1 MKNFTTAE
9 LQKALEQA
17 KQRFK
22 NDVETLVATDW
33 IVSALKEN
41 DTNVSSNISTKL
53 NGAIEELTK
62 ALGDV
67 SSQFNV
73 YANGNNQGT
82 VESLKAS
89 IPNDVSGY
97 TQTLTAEIAKASE
110 MAGDEANQKYQTL
123 LTQYNDNVDSVE
135 KSITAINQDI
145 KDYITLNNRKRN
157 LTAELHSLSFPG
169 SNATAEAM
177 ASYQSSLRRLSRE
190 LASVNQKIKTYENNI
205 PTKIT
210 AVESIINGSINN
222 VIEAMIDLMNDYL
235 WKKTA

>member
-110 MAGDEANQKYQTL
+110 MAGDEAGQKYQTL
-123 LTQYNDNVDSVE
+123 LTQYNDGVDSVE

-157 LTAELHSLSFPG
+157 LTSELHNLSFP
-169 SNATAEAM
+169 SDQ
-177 ASYQSSLRRLSRE
+177 QSGTRVDYYYSRVSE
-190 LASVNQKIKTYENNI
+190 LNRQIRACNEKIKAYENNI